1 MYFLIDATSFY
12 CSAEKV
18 FAPHLRKRPTITLS
32 NNDGAIV
39 AVCPIAKRLGIK
51 KFVPFFQ
58 VRDLVNKH
66 NVVVTSSNYELY
78 QSLSNKMMD
87 TIARFADD
95 VHIYSIDELFARFDK
110 PLNHESWLS
119 LGLEIRKTVWKEVR
133 LPVGAGGGP
142 TPTLAKAASHAAKR
156 IEGYRGVA
164 VISSDEER
172 VAILKQMAV
181 TDVWGI
187 GSRLGKKLEFMGIH
201 SAYELSK
208 KSPTYMRKQFSIL
221 VENTIRELNG
231 EVRIA
236 WDDVRPDKQQIYST
250 RTFGERVTSSN
261 ELHRAL
267 VGHCEAAMA
276 KLRKQNSLAGAMT
289 VFASNSPH
297 DDTAF
302 YRKSAYHQ
310 FAVPTL
316 DTRVASNAIKA
327 LIDKIFKPGVCFYKC
342 GVGLLDIRPQTRYQ
356 GDLFE
361 PSQDNAGLMHVVD
374 AINGRYGKSSMQIA
388 SKGFSKKHA
397 MRRDYLSKRATTR
410 WSDIPTIVC

>member
-1 MYFLIDATSFY
+1 M
-12 CSAEKV
+12 
-18 FAPHLRKRPTITLS
+18 R
-32 NNDGAIV
+32 
-39 AVCPIAKRLGIK
+39 
-51 KFVPFFQ
+51 
-58 VRDLVNKH
+58 
-66 NVVVTSSNYELY
+66 NYELY

-164 VISSDEER
+164 VIASDEER

-310 FAVPTL
+310 FAAPTL

-342 GVGLLDIRPQTRYQ
+342 GVGLLDIRPQTHYQ

-361 PSQDNAGLMHVVD
+361 PSQDNVGLMHVVD

-397 MRRDYLSKRATTR
+397 MRREYLSKRATTR

>member
-1 MYFLIDATSFY
+1 MAACTEDYVFLEGKI
-12 CSAEKV
+12 
-18 FAPHLRKRPTITLS
+18 PR
-32 NNDGAIV
+32 
-39 AVCPIAKRLGIK
+39 
-51 KFVPFFQ
+51 
-58 VRDLVNKH
+58 
-66 NVVVTSSNYELY
+66 
-78 QSLSNKMMD
+78 
-87 TIARFADD
+87 
-95 VHIYSIDELFARFDK
+95 
-110 PLNHESWLS
+110 
-119 LGLEIRKTVWKEVR
+119 
-133 LPVGAGGGP
+133 
-142 TPTLAKAASHAAKR
+142 TP
-156 IEGYRGVA
+156 
-164 VISSDEER
+164 
-172 VAILKQMAV
+172 
-181 TDVWGI
+181 
-187 GSRLGKKLEFMGIH
+187 
-201 SAYELSK
+201 
-208 KSPTYMRKQFSIL
+208 
-221 VENTIRELNG
+221 NG

-276 KLRKQNSLAGAMT
+276 KLRMQNSLAGAMT

-342 GVGLLDIRPQTRYQ
+342 GVGLLDIRPQTHYQ

-397 MRRDYLSKRATTR
+397 MRREYLSKRSTTR
-410 WSDIPTIVC
+410 WSDIPTIIC

>member
-1 MYFLIDATSFY
+1 
-12 CSAEKV
+12 
-18 FAPHLRKRPTITLS
+18 
-32 NNDGAIV
+32 
-39 AVCPIAKRLGIK
+39 
-51 KFVPFFQ
+51 
-58 VRDLVNKH
+58 
-66 NVVVTSSNYELY
+66 
-78 QSLSNKMMD
+78 
-87 TIARFADD
+87 
-95 VHIYSIDELFARFDK
+95 
-110 PLNHESWLS
+110 
-119 LGLEIRKTVWKEVR
+119 
-133 LPVGAGGGP
+133 
-142 TPTLAKAASHAAKR
+142 
-156 IEGYRGVA
+156 
-164 VISSDEER
+164 
-172 VAILKQMAV
+172 
-181 TDVWGI
+181 
-187 GSRLGKKLEFMGIH
+187 MGIH
-201 SAYELSK
+201 NAYELSK

-221 VENTIRELNG
+221 VENTTRELNG

-236 WDDVRPDKQQIYST
+236 WDDVRPDKHQIYST
-250 RTFGERVTSSN
+250 RTFGECVTNSN

-267 VGHCEAAMA
+267 AGHCETAMA

-297 DDTAF
+297 
-302 YRKSAYHQ
+302 RKSAYHQ

-316 DTRVASNAIKA
+316 DTRIASNAIKA

-342 GVGLLDIRPQTRYQ
+342 GVGLLDIRPQTHYQ